1 MQTDA
6 PPKLLSIEFHTRFFP
21 AFLWRRFRSKEQR
34 GSGFHSPFELYIVL
48 AVCIVLVALGA
59 PSALSQGSIG
69 GWIACGLGAAGL
81 IAMIIHSVASSW
93 GRRPSYEDFLAG
105 CFFFFVTLGLT
116 AGIFTSSLNHY
127 PFYLSLLICIAGLV
141 IGYIIGILAG
151 LGLQYLGWLA
161 VIFNGLAFL
170 AIIGMVVLDLVLL
183 SGAIFT

>member
-6 PPKLLSIEFHTRFFP
+6 PPKLLSVEFHTRFFP

-48 AVCIVLVALGA
+48 AVCIILMTLGT
-59 PSALSQGSIG
+59 PSALSRGSIA
-69 GWIACGLGAAGL
+69 GWAAFGIGAAGL
-81 IAMIIHSVASSW
+81 LAMIIHSVASSW

-127 PFYLSLLICIAGLV
+127 SFFLSLLTCLAGLI
-141 IGYIIGILAG
+141 IGYALGILAG

-161 VIFNGLAFL
+161 VGLNGLAYL

-183 SGAIFT
+183 SGAILT

>member
-1 MQTDA
+1 MQIDA
-6 PPKLLSIEFHTRFFP
+6 PPGLLSIQFHTRFFP
-21 AFLWRRFRSKEQR
+21 ALLWRRFRSKEQR
-34 GSGFHSPFELYIVL
+34 GAGFSSPFELYIVL
-48 AVCIVLVALGA
+48 AACIILMALGA
-59 PSALSQGSIG
+59 PSALSHGSIT
-69 GWIACGLGAAGL
+69 GWAACGIGAAGL

-127 PFYLSLLICIAGLV
+127 SFLLSLLICAAGFV
-141 IGYIIGILAG
+141 VGYIIGLAAG

-161 VIFNGLAFL
+161 VALNGAAYL

>member
-1 MQTDA
+1 MQIDA
-6 PPKLLSIEFHTRFFP
+6 SPGIWSVEFHTRFFP
-21 AFLWRRFRSKEQR
+21 VFLWRRFRSKERR
-34 GSGFHSPFELYIVL
+34 GAGFHSPFELYIVL

-59 PSALSQGSIG
+59 PSALAQGSIG

-116 AGIFTSSLNHY
+116 AGIFISSINHY
-127 PFYLSLLICIAGLV
+127 SFLPGLLLCLAGLI
-141 IGYIIGILAG
+141 IGYMMGLAAG

-161 VIFNGLAFL
+161 VVLNGLAYL
-170 AIIGMVVLDLVLL
+170 AIIGMAAVDLVLL
-183 SGAIFT
+183 SGAIFS